1 MSIYD
6 QAGFTQINANELT
19 HRKIYNFYWS
29 KLNTIFKN
37 QTKQERKMKILEMIQ
52 KRLGLTHEDL
62 DKEMNLENLNELQ
75 HQLDNVRDEMIA
87 EQERKASE
95 KASKESQ
102 EWADNLRKARRSKL
116 SGKTTRD
123 SLKRQARINPA
134 RLRKLKAEGKI

>member
-1 MSIYD
+1 
-6 QAGFTQINANELT
+6 
-19 HRKIYNFYWS
+19 
-29 KLNTIFKN
+29 
-37 QTKQERKMKILEMIQ
+37 MKILEMIQ

-102 EWADNLRKARRSKL
+102 EWADNLRKARQSKL

-123 SLKRQARINPA
+123 ALKKQARINPA

>member
-1 MSIYD
+1 
-6 QAGFTQINANELT
+6 
-19 HRKIYNFYWS
+19 
-29 KLNTIFKN
+29 
-37 QTKQERKMKILEMIQ
+37 MIQ

-116 SGKTTRD
+116 SGKLTRQK
-123 SLKRQARINPA
+123 LRKMRGINPA
-134 RLRKLKAEGKI
+134 RLRKLKQDGKI

>member
-1 MSIYD
+1 MTHAS
-6 QAGFTQINANELT
+6 AVSSLSTANT
-19 HRKIYNFYWS
+19 KNKI
-29 KLNTIFKN
+29 LQDRT
-37 QTKQERKMKILEMIQ
+37 MKIIEMIQ

-87 EQERKASE
+87 EQEQKASE

-102 EWADNLRKARRSKL
+102 QWAENFQRARKQKLGSKIAR
-116 SGKTTRD
+116 D
-123 SLKRQARINPA
+123 ALKKQARINPA

>member
-1 MSIYD
+1 
-6 QAGFTQINANELT
+6 
-19 HRKIYNFYWS
+19 
-29 KLNTIFKN
+29 
-37 QTKQERKMKILEMIQ
+37 MKILEMIQ

-102 EWADNLRKARRSKL
+102 QWAENFQKNRKKKLGSKI
-116 SGKTTRD
+116 TRD
-123 SLKRQARINPA
+123 ALKKQARINPA